1 MFPPPRVPGVSGK
14 HPIIKTGEE
23 NTKQQINGREIYRR
37 FGAPAVFLLPPCTP
51 QERHFSQI
59 QENLKNG

>member
-1 MFPPPRVPGVSGK
+1 MGINATFATYGFMQENG
-14 HPIIKTGEE
+14 GE
-23 NTKQQINGREIYRR
+23 IDWR
-37 FGAPAVFLLPPCTP
+37 FGAPAVFLLPPGNP